1 MIFSKSAYF
10 SMLIAAAM
18 TSFAFASPE
27 KITNP
32 EKIADPGR
40 IVGGEEAELGEYPY
54 FVEMGGCG
62 GALVAPDIVLTAAHC
77 GDYKGQ
83 QLIIGGY
90 SAGELKEGSQMRFC
104 DEWMMDPKYNG
115 GTYNYDFALCKLN
128 KPVIIDSNVK
138 LELNKAGGVPKE
150 EEDLV
155 VMGLGT
161 TSFGGGSVQVL
172 RDVTVPAIS
181 NEQCNDIS
189 YYGGEIT
196 NVMLC
201 AGFQEGGKDSCQGDS
216 GGPLIR
222 RKNNNDGTITDTHVG
237 VVSWGEGCAFANK
250 PGVYARTS
258 ANIEWIKET
267 SCSMGS
273 IADFCDDGSAVT
285 CDQDL
290 TLTLTTDRWGKETSW
305 TLSDSEYEEVMSKS
319 YLLNNYK
326 NEQKLCVKSNEC
338 YEFTVRDSYG
348 DGMCDE
354 GECGSYSID
363 LNGEEIHSETN
374 PDFGFSRTVEFC
386 TGAGVS
392 PPTNCQDSESFEFNN
407 YPKKTCK
414 KWVGDGLKK
423 EIKKKCK
430 RDWLG
435 YKVYKW
441 CPETCGKVN
450 LGSC

>member
-18 TSFAFASPE
+18 TSFAFAGPG

-40 IVGGEEAELGEYPY
+40 IVGGKEAELGDYPY
-54 FVEMGGCG
+54 FVEMWCG
-62 GALVAPDIVLTAAHC
+62 GALIAPDIVLTAAHC
-77 GDYKGQ
+77 GDAKGK

-90 SAGELKEGSQMRFC
+90 VRGELEEGSQVRFC
-104 DEWMMDPKYNG
+104 DEWKMDPKYNA
-115 GTYNYDFALCKLN
+115 GTENYDFALCKLN
-128 KPVIIDSNVK
+128 KPVIIDSKVK
-138 LELNKAGGVPKE
+138 LELNEADGVPKE
-150 EEDLV
+150 DKDLV
-155 VMGLGT
+155 VIGLGT
-161 TSFGGGSVQVL
+161 TSSGGDLAQVL
-172 RDVTVPAIS
+172 REVTVPAIS
-181 NEQCNDIS
+181 NEQCNDS
-189 YYGGEIT
+189 NYYDGKIT
-196 NVMLC
+196 DAMLC

-222 RKNNNDGTITDTHVG
+222 RKNNDDGTITDTHVG

-273 IADFCDDGSAVT
+273 IADFCADT

-290 TLTLTTDRWGKETSW
+290 TITLTTDQYGGETSW
-305 TLSDSEYEEVMSKS
+305 TLTDSASEEVTRKS
-319 YLLNNYK
+319 YVVNNYK
-326 NEQKLCVKSNEC
+326 NKHKLCVKSDEC
-338 YEFTVRDSYG
+338 YLFTVQDEYG
-348 DGMCDE
+348 DGMCAE
-354 GECGSYSID
+354 GGCGSYSID
-363 LNGEEIHSETN
+363 LNDEEIYSETT
-374 PDFGFSRTVEFC
+374 PYFGFSETVEIC
-386 TGAGVS
+386 TGKDVS

-407 YPKKTCK
+407 NPKKTCE
-414 KWVGDGLKK
+414 KWVGNGLKK

-435 YKVYKW
+435 YKIYKW
-441 CPETCGKVN
+441 CPKTCGKVG